1 MTMLE
6 IKDKGVF
13 RVEKSAEHL
22 QMWTESGWRLV
33 AVLEEQDTMPVI
45 DQVLAVGAAQQ
56 YMGSAYGQPAQTA
69 HVTKYLPHT
78 FNRYLLLKDEDT
90 VIIELRNDLKTAQ
103 ERLGKESQDF
113 NAFKKQ
119 VEADLKAH
127 ELLQGQYK
135 TVAADYMRVVQEFKE
150 FKAEAEMKS
159 KADADQLKEAAIAI
173 EKYANIRKTAYER
186 ILEGEFDERIEGIEA
201 GDFGDGCDP
210 VADVPEGS
218 GLHPQ

>member
-13 RVEKSAEHL
+13 RVENSADHL

-33 AVLEEQDTMPVI
+33 AVLEEQDTMSVT
-45 DQVLAVGAAQQ
+45 DQVLTGPPQQ

-69 HVTKYLPHT
+69 NVTKYLPRT
-78 FNRYLLLKDEDT
+78 FNRYLLLKDEYT
-90 VIIELRNDLKTAQ
+90 VIHELRNNLAAAQ
-103 ERLGKESQDF
+103 ERLGKEVKDF
-113 NAFKKQ
+113 NEYKTK
-119 VEADLKAH
+119 VSADLQSYEHMKQDH
-127 ELLQGQYK
+127 K
-135 TVAADYMRVVQEFKE
+135 TIGEGYQRIDKEFKE
-150 FKAEAEMKS
+150 YRAEAEMKS

-210 VADVPEGS
+210 VAEVPEGS
-218 GLHPQ
+218 GLHP